1 MSKTSL
7 TFVLENLKEQ
17 PYLKEFERIAS
28 YGFYCNK
35 YDSVKMYNFVKLFK
49 IYKIDNL
56 EIVLN

>member
-1 MSKTSL
+1 M
-7 TFVLENLKEQ
+7 FVLENLKEQ
-17 PYLKEFERIAS
+17 FYLKEFERIAS